1 EFGSAGKLLELLK
14 EIAPGLTRAG
24 VVRDPTQSAG
34 TNQFAAIQAVAP
46 LLKVEV
52 RPLDPRDPSQ
62 IEPEI
67 DSFARD
73 PNGGLIV
80 VAGGQAGVH
89 PAVVAS
95 GAAPQRQP
103 AGFSLRFSVPPRRAL
118 FFWGPYN

>member
-80 VAGGQAGVH
+80 VAGGQAGGF
-89 PAVVAS
+89 PAPIAA
-95 GAAPQRQP
+95 GAPRPRPP
-103 AGFSLRFSVPPRRAL
+103 AAFSL
-118 FFWGPYN
+118 FF